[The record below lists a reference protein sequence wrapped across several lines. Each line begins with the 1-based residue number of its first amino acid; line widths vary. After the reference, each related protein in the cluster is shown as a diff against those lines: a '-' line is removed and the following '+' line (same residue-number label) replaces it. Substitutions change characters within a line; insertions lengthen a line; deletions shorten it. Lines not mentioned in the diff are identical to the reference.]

1 VLHVFWKGIS
11 SPLSKLG
18 KKDLFSPTLDRAHSQ
33 ASRPASLSPNGEVE
47 KVMVMLTP
55 RQVHA
60 LDRICLEI
68 RQTSGMKVKR
78 SMLLRALVDGFLERQ
93 INYKDA
99 KSLADINQRIIHAV
113 SSRS

>member
-1 VLHVFWKGIS
+1 M
-11 SPLSKLG
+11 SKLG
-18 KKDLFSPTLDRAHSQ
+18 KRDLFSPSLDKAHPS
-33 ASRPASLSPNGEVE
+33 ALKPGPSSRENEVE

-55 RQVHA
+55 HQVHA
-60 LDRICLEI
+60 LDRVCLEI

-93 INYKDA
+93 INYKDV
-99 KSLADINQRIIHAV
+99 KSLSDINQRIIHAV

>member
-1 VLHVFWKGIS
+1 M
-11 SPLSKLG
+11 SKLG
-18 KKDLFSPTLDRAHSQ
+18 KKDLFSPTLDKGHPSTLRSG
-33 ASRPASLSPNGEVE
+33 PSLPGNEVE

-55 RQVHA
+55 HQVHA
-60 LDRICLEI
+60 LDRVCLEI

-99 KSLADINQRIIHAV
+99 KSLADINQRIIHSV

>member
-1 VLHVFWKGIS
+1 L
-11 SPLSKLG
+11 PKLG
-18 KKDLFSPTLDRAHSQ
+18 KKDLFSPTLDKAHTAILRPGHS
-33 ASRPASLSPNGEVE
+33 ASDCEVE

-60 LDRICLEI
+60 LDRVCLEI

-93 INYKDA
+93 ISYKDA
-99 KSLADINQRIIHAV
+99 KSLSDINQKIVQAV

>member
-1 VLHVFWKGIS
+1 MDKAH
-11 SPLSKLG
+11 P
-18 KKDLFSPTLDRAHSQ
+18 PTLKSV
-33 ASRPASLSPNGEVE
+33 SSSPNGEVE

-55 RQVHA
+55 HQVHA
-60 LDRICLEI
+60 LDRVCLEI

-99 KSLADINQRIIHAV
+99 KSLADISQRIIHAV